1 MNYSMLNLTL
11 LSHISFEWPFILL
24 LLPLP
29 WLVQRFVTPSPV
41 QQTPIWVPFFD
52 QVKSAQQMQPQ
63 TQWSSQSK
71 LVLWLLW
78 ILWCLLLLAASRPL
92 WLGAPIKNPQSG
104 RDLMLAVDISR
115 SMETMDLNWQNQ
127 SVSRLEVV
135 KAVVSDFVERRHS
148 DRLGLILFADHA
160 YVQSPL
166 TFDRQTLKQLLI
178 EAQIGFAGRN
188 TAIGEAIGMG
198 IKRLKKRPQNN
209 RVLILLTDGANTAGE
224 ISPRKAADLAKIA
237 GVKVYAIG
245 MGADRI
251 ARKTL
256 FGTEYINPSK
266 DLDEATL
273 QYIATTTGGQYFRA
287 KSSQELDRIYHLLDQ
302 LEPIDLDAPEY
313 RPIHQWFYWPLGLAL
328 VLSGLLAVLKLH
340 QRPRVKIRR
349 WQI

>member
-1 MNYSMLNLTL
+1 MNFSMWNLTS
-11 LSHISFEWPFILL
+11 LSNISFEWPFIGL

-29 WLVQRFVTPSPV
+29 WLVQRFIAPNPI

-52 QVKSAQQMQPQ
+52 QIKSAHQQQPR
-63 TQWSSQSK
+63 TQWTSQSK
-71 LVLWLLW
+71 LFLGLLW
-78 ILWCLLLLAASRPL
+78 IIWCLLLFAASRPI
-92 WLGAPIKNPQSG
+92 WLGTPIKNPQSG

-127 SVSRLEVV
+127 SVSRLDVV

-160 YVQSPL
+160 YIQSPL

-198 IKRLKKRPQNN
+198 IKRLKQRPQNN

-224 ISPRKAADLAKIA
+224 ISPRKAADLAKTA

-251 ARKTL
+251 ARNTL

-328 VLSGLLAVLKLH
+328 VLTGVLAVLKRNQSLMV
-340 QRPRVKIRR
+340 RVSRG
-349 WQI
+349 